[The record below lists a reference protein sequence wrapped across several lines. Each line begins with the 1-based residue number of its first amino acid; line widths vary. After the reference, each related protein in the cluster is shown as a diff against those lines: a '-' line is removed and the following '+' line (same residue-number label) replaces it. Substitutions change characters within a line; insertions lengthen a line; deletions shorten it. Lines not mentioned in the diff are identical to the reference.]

1 MPRVP
6 SEFVPQVPLQDGQM
20 PAYQAPDVVP
30 MRSFAGEQQAEM
42 GTAMRNTGNVVWRVG
57 QIIQDEINE
66 ARVKEGIVKLGNG
79 ANAILRGER
88 GYFTNEQKAA
98 EDQFAPTESA
108 LNETANTILDGFDN
122 DAQKAVFRQVAA
134 QHLMS
139 WKGAM
144 ADHRNREVRKYNIN
158 SSLASEAMN
167 ADLAGIELGSNGPTT
182 HFNAL
187 QGAAL
192 NDRRQALLLQGVPD
206 GSPIMVEQ
214 MRNARL
220 NIAKAGIRGM
230 IDRNDYQGALNFID
244 SMTKPASK
252 DMELPS
258 QLRAG
263 SLSAEDI
270 GALKSE
276 LLARRNPQMERELA
290 FSIKN
295 SGTFETEAGTGRY
308 DMPVESA
315 DADIK
320 VITGEEPEFEK
331 DGKTPILDAQGKQRT
346 RVVSMNEVRYTV
358 LPNTP
363 VQASTDAVV
372 DDVGGDTVTLRT
384 QDGTRIFYKGLS
396 GITVKAGD
404 PVSRRQMLGTPAP
417 AEDGKASFTYS
428 LTRDGIAIP
437 ASSPNMLPIG
447 IGSQKKG
454 RPATLTE
461 ALDMVGMLPT
471 ERQSGVRAELRRLY
485 TQDAEQLEAE
495 RIDAIVD
502 AKMWFMQ
509 QVGGKAVDDAT
520 RPIVTREQV
529 IEHLTR
535 RGKIAFVSSDDI
547 QSIVDNTGT
556 PGWVI
561 AQFEAGNMT
570 PAMLQKYADVV
581 SNDDYIKMR
590 NQLGK
595 PEYLEFKFAND
606 ELSDIFAELDMDA
619 NYVNPSKGSSY
630 ETEVITIRRNL
641 NELVRRAQEAKGEKL
656 NMDERKALA
665 KQALGIH
672 VMKKGWIWDSKQR
685 VMSMPFADSASQ
697 RPYPGEL
704 NPGET
709 RVQYEARV
717 DAWEQSLDESV
728 AYTRTIELGNRA
740 TTERFEFSAAE
751 VRDAMTELAALGEP
765 MDYER
770 SVRPTAFAMLQLRQ
784 DKASKS
790 DIRKIMQETSGLMT
804 PAERV
809 LLIEAAITERRSEQ
823 SKTLSAQ
830 DKTLEAQPVPD
841 FNVDKFVKRV
851 IEMYTET
858 RKAGQ

>member
-20 PAYQAPDVVP
+20 PAYQAPEVVP

-42 GTAMRNTGNVVWRVG
+42 GNAMRNTGNVVWRIG

-66 ARVKEGIVKLGNG
+66 ARVKEGVVQLGNG
-79 ANAILRGER
+79 ANTILKGEN
-88 GYFTNEQKAA
+88 GYFTNEGKAA
-98 EDQFAPTESA
+98 DTQFGTSEMA
-108 LNETANTILDGFDN
+108 LNEAANNILDGLDN

-139 WKGAM
+139 WKGSM

-158 SSLASEAMN
+158 TSLASEAMN
-167 ADLAGIELGSNGPTT
+167 ADLAGIELGSKGPTA
-182 HFNAL
+182 HFFAL

-192 NDRRQALLLQGVPD
+192 NNRKQALMLQGIPD
-206 GSPIMVEQ
+206 GSPIMVDQ
-214 MRNARL
+214 LRSARL

-230 IDRNDYQGALNFID
+230 IDRNDYQGALKFIE
-244 SMTKPASK
+244 SMTRPVEAGP
-252 DMELPS
+252 DAPPEA
-258 QLRAG
+258 RAAP
-263 SLSAEDI
+263 LSADDI
-270 GALKSE
+270 GPLKSE
-276 LLARRNPQMERELA
+276 LLARRNPQMDRELA

-372 DDVGGDTVTLRT
+372 EDVGGDTVTLST
-384 QDGTRIFYKGLS
+384 GDGTKIFYKGLS

-404 PVSRRQMLGTPAP
+404 PVSRRQMLGTPKA
-417 AEDGKASFTYS
+417 AQDGKASFTYS
-428 LTRDGIAIP
+428 LTRNGIAIP
-437 ASSPNMLPIG
+437 ASSPNMLPIN
-447 IGSQKKG
+447 IGGQKKG

-461 ALDMVGMLPT
+461 ALDMVSMLPT
-471 ERQSGVRAELRRLY
+471 DRQAGVRAELRRLY
-485 TQDAEQLEAE
+485 VQDAEQLEAQ

-509 QVGGKAVDDAT
+509 QVGNKPVEDAT
-520 RPIVTREQV
+520 RPVVTREQV

-535 RGKIAFVSSDDI
+535 RGTIAFVSSDDI

-581 SNDDYIKMR
+581 SNDDYNKMR
-590 NQLGK
+590 DQLAK

-606 ELSDIFAELDMDA
+606 ELSDIFAQLDMGA
-619 NYVNPSKGSSY
+619 NYVNPARGSTY
-630 ETEVITIRRNL
+630 ETEVINIRRNL
-641 NELVRRAQEAKGEKL
+641 NELVRRAQQEKGEKL

-665 KQALGIH
+665 KQALGMH
-672 VMKKGWIWDSKQR
+672 VWTKGAMKWKPQR
-685 VMSMPFADSASQ
+685 VMSMAFADSVSQ

-709 RVQYEARV
+709 RAEYDARV
-717 DAWEQSLDESV
+717 DAWEQSQDERISYEERV
-728 AYTRTIELGNRA
+728 DGAQA
-740 TTERFEFSAAE
+740 PERFNLSAAE

-765 MDYER
+765 IDYNQ
-770 SVRPTAFAMLQLRQ
+770 SVWPTGLAISKLREA
-784 DKASKS
+784 KASKS
-790 DIRKIMQETSGLMT
+790 DIRKIMQETRGLMT
-804 PAERV
+804 PAERSTLIRV
-809 LLIEAAITERRSEQ
+809 ALLEQ
-823 SKTLSAQ
+823 DRDRAVALQESGKQLAG
-830 DKTLEAQPVPD
+830 EPVPD
-841 FNVDKFVKRV
+841 FNVDQFVKRV
-851 IEMYTET
+851 IAMYTET